1 MHINDH
7 PFGSYSLP
15 SDAADHPHVHPRAT
29 RLPQDAR
36 RQISSAGG
44 QETWE
49 AFHLIMASGHA
60 NGILIQRSLVLTK
73 RQQIGCKFDQRPLA
87 LKNTNLM
94 QIFSALNSR
103 LDSCMVS
110 QRYFSFNTRLF
121 LPNTGNYMNYVIAIR
136 RSVFISQ

>member
-49 AFHLIMASGHA
+49 AFHLIMASGHES
-60 NGILIQRSLVLTK
+60 GIIIQRSLVLTM

-94 QIFSALNSR
+94 HFSLRLIRGSTLGWFPKDNSALT
-103 LDSCMVS
+103 VPA
-110 QRYFSFNTRLF
+110 Q
-121 LPNTGNYMNYVIAIR
+121 
-136 RSVFISQ
+136 